1 ATATLDTTDR
11 VFVIPANLD
20 ITLHTNAQK
29 IDFKDAELTNVLGE
43 VIIRDQSINLS
54 NLKMDSNIGRGN
66 MTMFYTAKDYSGASV
81 GFDLDMEDVM
91 VEKLIGLYPAI
102 DTLVPMLRSFEGV
115 VDCQVTATCKMDS
128 TMSLELPS
136 LHSACYLHGENMVLL
151 DGETFT
157 EISKTLM
164 FKNKKR
170 NVIDS
175 ISVDLAIKDNKIE
188 VFPFLVEMDR
198 YKVAVGGTHNL
209 DMTFNYH
216 LSVLKS
222 PVPFKLGIDIT
233 GNLDDFKYKI
243 VKCRYKDLFK
253 PAKEAE
259 LDSTRTNVR
268 KEIRE
273 SIRNQIKET
282 APELVSSLSPNHT
295 VTPPEGETNA
305 L

>member
-1 ATATLDTTDR
+1 MVYRAKKRTGATAGL
-11 VFVIPANLD
+11 
-20 ITLHTNAQK
+20 
-29 IDFKDAELTNVLGE
+29 
-43 VIIRDQSINLS
+43 
-54 NLKMDSNIGRGN
+54 
-66 MTMFYTAKDYSGASV
+66 
-81 GFDLDMEDVM
+81 DLDMEDVK
-91 VEKLIGLYPAI
+91 VEKLIALFPSI

-115 VDCQVTATCKMDS
+115 LDCQVTATCKMDS
-128 TMSLELPS
+128 TMSLIMPS
-136 LHSACYLHGENMVLL
+136 INSSCYLHGNNMVLL

-170 NVIDS
+170 NMIDS

-233 GNLDDFKYKI
+233 GNWIISNIRSRNVNTRIYSSRPSKRNWTAHARISGKI
-243 VKCRYKDLFK
+243 SATQYANR
-253 PAKEAE
+253 
-259 LDSTRTNVR
+259 SR
-268 KEIRE
+268 KLR
-273 SIRNQIKET
+273 RN
-282 APELVSSLSPNHT
+282 
-295 VTPPEGETNA
+295 
-305 L
+305 

>member
-1 ATATLDTTDR
+1 MLRGGKLKGNFNLNSDYIDCNQLMQAVNNGMQYGENTDLLMLSDENIAQLNTESLQDSIAQTETDTTSQLEATAGL
-11 VFVIPANLD
+11 
-20 ITLHTNAQK
+20 
-29 IDFKDAELTNVLGE
+29 
-43 VIIRDQSINLS
+43 
-54 NLKMDSNIGRGN
+54 
-66 MTMFYTAKDYSGASV
+66 
-81 GFDLDMEDVM
+81 DLDMEDVK
-91 VEKLIGLYPAI
+91 VEKLIALFPSI

-115 VDCQVTATCKMDS
+115 LDCQVTATCKMDS
-128 TMSLELPS
+128 TMSLIMPS
-136 LHSACYLHGENMVLL
+136 INSSCYLHGDNMVLL

-170 NVIDS
+170 NMIDS

-243 VKCRYKDLFK
+243 TKCKYKDIFK
-253 PAKEAE
+253 PAKQAE
-259 LDSTRTNVR
+259 LDSTRKNIRKDIRDAVR
-268 KEIRE
+268 K
-273 SIRNQIKET
+273 QIEEA
-282 APELVSSLSPNHT
+282 APELGKDL
-295 VTPPEGETNA
+295 A
-305 L
+305 LVKAADVWEP

>member
-1 ATATLDTTDR
+1 MSCAAKDGQEATAGL
-11 VFVIPANLD
+11 
-20 ITLHTNAQK
+20 
-29 IDFKDAELTNVLGE
+29 
-43 VIIRDQSINLS
+43 
-54 NLKMDSNIGRGN
+54 
-66 MTMFYTAKDYSGASV
+66 
-81 GFDLDMEDVM
+81 DLDMEDVK
-91 VEKLIGLYPAI
+91 VEKLIALFPSI

-115 VDCQVTATCKMDS
+115 LDCQITATCRMDS
-128 TMSLELPS
+128 TMSLIMPS
-136 LHSACYLHGENMVLL
+136 INSSCYLHGDNMVLL

-170 NVIDS
+170 NMIDS
-175 ISVDLAIKDNKIE
+175 IS

-243 VKCRYKDLFK
+243 TKCKYKDIFK
-253 PAKEAE
+253 PAKQAE
-259 LDSTRTNVR
+259 LDSTRKNIRKDIRDAVR
-268 KEIRE
+268 K
-273 SIRNQIKET
+273 QIEEA
-282 APELVSSLSPNHT
+282 APELGKNL
-295 VTPPEGETNA
+295 A
-305 L
+305 LVRAAERREP

>member
-1 ATATLDTTDR
+1 M
-11 VFVIPANLD
+11 
-20 ITLHTNAQK
+20 
-29 IDFKDAELTNVLGE
+29 
-43 VIIRDQSINLS
+43 SI
-54 NLKMDSNIGRGN
+54 
-66 MTMFYTAKDYSGASV
+66 
-81 GFDLDMEDVM
+81 
-91 VEKLIGLYPAI
+91 
-102 DTLVPMLRSFEGV
+102 
-115 VDCQVTATCKMDS
+115 
-128 TMSLELPS
+128 ELPS

-157 EISKTLM
+157 EISKPLM

-233 GNLDDFKYKI
+233 GNLDNFKYKI

-273 SIRNQIKET
+273 SIRKQIKET
-282 APELVSSLSPNHT
+282 APELVSSLSSSNQIS
-295 VTPPEGETNA
+295 TPAMEETSV